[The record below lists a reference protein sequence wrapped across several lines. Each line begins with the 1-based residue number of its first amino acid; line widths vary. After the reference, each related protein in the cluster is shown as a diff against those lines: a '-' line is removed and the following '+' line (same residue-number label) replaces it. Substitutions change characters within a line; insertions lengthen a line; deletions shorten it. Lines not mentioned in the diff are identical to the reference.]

1 MTRVEVS
8 LNDGK
13 SWILCDVK
21 HPEEPTR
28 YGKYWCWCFW
38 QINVDVLD
46 LLKCKE
52 IVVRAWDAAM
62 NTQPQHLIWN
72 VMVRNP
78 LIFRKVQESWSV
90 IRYISYS
97 VIVNF

>member
-1 MTRVEVS
+1 MS
-8 LNDGK
+8 LDDGK
-13 SWILCDVK
+13 SWTLCDVK

-38 QINVDVLD
+38 QIGVDVMD

-52 IVVRAWDAAM
+52 IVVRAWDAGM

-72 VMVRNP
+72 VMVRALHALALGCNLGLLGKP
-78 LIFRKVQESWSV
+78 LGGDFRGTG
-90 IRYISYS
+90 
-97 VIVNF
+97 